1 LASYFFSLDVQL
13 KQEVNLARSGS
24 ISTSASTWELG
35 SLGMTL
41 ISDLRTRVHHAVNG
55 YVQRFID
62 DYAEANDPQ
71 SKSPLTQ

>member
-1 LASYFFSLDVQL
+1 
-13 KQEVNLARSGS
+13 
-24 ISTSASTWELG
+24 
-35 SLGMTL
+35 LGMTL